1 MYVGY
6 NMWVVVRLALQ
17 LRGNNYIEEL
27 TTGWGKAAHYLSKRE
42 NKIKRPEV
50 EKKWVFFLWQD
61 DDKPGEMKPDDFPEE
76 LKNILWQDAFGT
88 SVYKALPLIADDSIM

>member
-1 MYVGY
+1 MYIAALIYNRCRDTCDLSYVCTRCQLCLSMYVGY

-50 EKKWVFFLWQD
+50 EKK
-61 DDKPGEMKPDDFPEE
+61 
-76 LKNILWQDAFGT
+76 
-88 SVYKALPLIADDSIM
+88 

>member
-1 MYVGY
+1 MVAALFRY

-42 NKIKRPEV
+42 NKIKRPE
-50 EKKWVFFLWQD
+50 D